1 LFFCIFWA
9 WQLLPGKH
17 CWATETFHGE
27 SLLFV
32 VLLFTEYYL
41 LNTFPP
47 IILNAG
53 APLIKVSLAK
63 MASQFGQVQGNKV
76 KSLVMRC
83 LKHLRSDPLPPLRYL
98 NNWVLH

>member
-1 LFFCIFWA
+1 LICSCVFSGLGSYC
-9 WQLLPGKH
+9 L
-17 CWATETFHGE
+17 ATVTFHGE

-32 VLLFTEYYL
+32 VLLFTECYL
-41 LNTFPP
+41 QNTFPP

-53 APLIKVSLAK
+53 APLINVSLAK
-63 MASQFGQVQGNKV
+63 MAPQFGQVQGNKV

-83 LKHLRSDPLPPLRYL
+83 LKHLSSDPLPPLRYL